1 MIRFISIIALGVFFI
16 SAFPVSGSAEIVDRV
31 IAIVNDD
38 IITLK
43 EAQRYIRVEQA
54 GKFVSIDEY
63 FRNIKIRDRLDTLID
78 DVLIRQQARKL
89 KIDVSEREIEAI
101 VENIKKQNLISDI
114 EMREQL
120 QKEGISLKD
129 FKDGIKMNALRNRV
143 LARAIIPDINVTE
156 ATLRDYYTKH
166 GDEFRTEEIKLQQI
180 FISGQRQDGQKR
192 ALTVYELL
200 KEGKPFEKVAQE
212 YSDEPMGAEGGD
224 LGWVQSEE
232 LIPMLRDALK
242 QVPIGTFTPVVST
255 PYGFHILKLND
266 IRKED
271 LPPFDQLKGK
281 IQQAIVRKEGERKYK
296 EYVQKLKESSYIEVK
311 I

>member
-1 MIRFISIIALGVFFI
+1 MIRFAFIVLAGILSI
-16 SAFPVSGSAEIVDRV
+16 AFPYSGNAEIVDKV

-63 FRNIKIRDRLDTLID
+63 FRNIKIRDRLDTLVD

-89 KIDVSEREIEAI
+89 KIDISDREIDMI
-101 VENIKKQNLISDI
+101 IENIKKQNLISDL
-114 EMREQL
+114 ELREQL
-120 QKEGISLKD
+120 QKDGITLRD
-129 FKDGIKMNALRNRV
+129 FKEGIKMNALRNRV
-143 LARAIIPDINVTE
+143 VARAIAPDLNITE
-156 ATLRDYYTKH
+156 ATLRTYYEQH
-166 GDEFRTEEIKLQQI
+166 GEEFRTEEIKIQQI
-180 FISGQRQDGQKR
+180 FVSGQRQDGQKR

-212 YSDEPMGAEGGD
+212 YSDEPTGSAGGD
-224 LGWVQSEE
+224 VGWVQSEE

-242 QVPIGTFTPVVST
+242 QIQVGMITPVVST
-255 PYGFHILKLND
+255 PYGFHVLKLND
-266 IRKED
+266 TRKED
-271 LPPFDQLKGK
+271 LPPFDEVKGK
-281 IQQAIVRKEGERKYK
+281 IQQVMMRKEGERKYK